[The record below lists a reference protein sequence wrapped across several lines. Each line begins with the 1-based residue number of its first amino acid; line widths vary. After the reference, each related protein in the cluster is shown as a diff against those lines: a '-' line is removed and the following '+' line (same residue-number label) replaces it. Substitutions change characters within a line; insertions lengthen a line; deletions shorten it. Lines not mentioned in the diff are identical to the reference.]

1 MVIDIGAGSGLL
13 SMMAARAGADV
24 VVAVEQSSHMC
35 DVAEKTI
42 AANGLSSQCL
52 VLQRDSRRM
61 FATTSD
67 GLRAGRKPDGEAP
80 ELERQADI
88 LVFEVFDSGLI
99 GEGAL
104 HLTVLA
110 KHRLLLPHAR
120 IIPAAARVFCQP
132 VEFRVARCCGVDV
145 QQLNRY
151 NWRADYEGVN
161 MDANREQWS
170 ALADPVQIFDFDF
183 SDIDANSVPVSV
195 SFDARVTQA
204 GVFNAVSLW
213 FELQLDE
220 HEMLTTSP
228 DGKGGT
234 WQNAVYFVDELRVA
248 PGDQLRIEAS
258 HDTYSIT
265 VTVRLP
271 APRASR
277 PLAAIAPP
285 SDANA
290 AGARGAGSRHHSDR
304 GASLRPSLEA
314 RPRHVGGRQFTGHQ
328 EHRAI
333 SHRAPRCGAGCNGDG
348 EPAGRPRHGGRCSLS
363 LLHAHV
369 FLRSRTSASDHDV
382 RGGDAARPAWPGAAP
397 RAAAVCNF
405 LVFQTKAAQRA
416 ISHTSSGKR
425 VSASA
430 APAAVNQCSAIELN
444 ADTGNVR
451 AVCNAVSAHAS
462 VRSVLQEPSGASLR
476 CTHAPVTSGCSWRS
490 ADASRLRWPAGRR
503 SSRSAYS
510 PNELPSSA
518 TRCNARRRTHA
529 ASTSSYRNCSQCG
542 M

>member
-1 MVIDIGAGSGLL
+1 MQCSPQEVMVIDIGAGSGLL

-145 QQLNRY
+145 QHLNRY

-170 ALADPVQIFDFDF
+170 ALADPVQIFDFDL
-183 SDIDANSVPVSV
+183 SDIDANSVPTSV
-195 SFDARVTQA
+195 SFDARVTHA

-220 HEMLTTSP
+220 HEMITTSP

-234 WQNAVYFVDELRVA
+234 WQNAVYYVDELRVA

-271 APRASR
+271 APRTARARMRRRLTRTRQARAAPGTDITPTGVLLYDPAWKHAHDSLAAVNSQVIKSIVQSPIEHRAAALAATAMASR
-277 PLAAIAPP
+277 PGDL
-285 SDANA
+285 
-290 AGARGAGSRHHSDR
+290 GM
-304 GASLRPSLEA
+304 EA
-314 RPRHVGGRQFTGHQ
+314 
-328 EHRAI
+328 
-333 SHRAPRCGAGCNGDG
+333 
-348 EPAGRPRHGGRCSLS
+348 
-363 LLHAHV
+363 
-369 FLRSRTSASDHDV
+369 
-382 RGGDAARPAWPGAAP
+382 DAA
-397 RAAAVCNF
+397 
-405 LVFQTKAAQRA
+405 
-416 ISHTSSGKR
+416 
-425 VSASA
+425 SAF
-430 APAAVNQCSAIELN
+430 
-444 ADTGNVR
+444 
-451 AVCNAVSAHAS
+451 
-462 VRSVLQEPSGASLR
+462 
-476 CTHAPVTSGCSWRS
+476 CTRMFS
-490 ADASRLRWPAGRR
+490 
-503 SSRSAYS
+503 
-510 PNELPSSA
+510 
-518 TRCNARRRTHA
+518 
-529 ASTSSYRNCSQCG
+529 
-542 M
+542 